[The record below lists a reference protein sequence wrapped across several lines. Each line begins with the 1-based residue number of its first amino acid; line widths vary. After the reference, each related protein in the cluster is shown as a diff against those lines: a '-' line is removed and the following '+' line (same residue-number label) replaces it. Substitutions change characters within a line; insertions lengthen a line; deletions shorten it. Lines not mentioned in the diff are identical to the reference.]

1 MDWWGSLPSLGA
13 YFSAWP
19 LELSSYIPK
28 GGRRE
33 AIANTPL
40 LSTVT
45 LFSLFLP
52 LSFCVCLHLW
62 VHIVVHLTWH
72 SCWGQRTPSFS
83 GSLVSLCL
91 RKKYLL
97 FYCVY
102 TRLDNLELLGMLIS
116 LCFICLWKLGETDA
130 RLHTCTF
137 TLILWIQNWPLGL
150 DYKLFCPQRHHINLL
165 CRFSTR
171 SNAQDFMI
179 MTKVQRI
186 HLVLEVENRLM
197 KFNFEVEE

>member
-1 MDWWGSLPSLGA
+1 MFTFVSTYCCTPNMTLMLRSEDTILFW
-13 YFSAWP
+13 FSC
-19 LELSSYIPK
+19 
-28 GGRRE
+28 
-33 AIANTPL
+33 
-40 LSTVT
+40 
-45 LFSLFLP
+45 FSMFEK
-52 LSFCVCLHLW
+52 
-62 VHIVVHLTWH
+62 
-72 SCWGQRTPSFS
+72 R
-83 GSLVSLCL
+83 
-91 RKKYLL
+91 YLL

-102 TRLDNLELLGMLIS
+102 TRLDNLELLDMLIS

-150 DYKLFCPQRHHINLL
+150 VYKLFCPQRHHINLL

-179 MTKVQRI
+179 MTKVQRF

-197 KFNFEVEE
+197 KLNF